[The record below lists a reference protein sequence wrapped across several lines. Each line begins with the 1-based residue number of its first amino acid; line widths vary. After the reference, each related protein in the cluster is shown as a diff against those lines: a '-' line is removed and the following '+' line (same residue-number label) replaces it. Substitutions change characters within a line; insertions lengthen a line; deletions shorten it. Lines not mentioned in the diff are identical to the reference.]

1 MLARPGMVMQAGSCG
16 GIHQQRVIN
25 REWVLIAEHD
35 LAHSV
40 GVAAACRSS
49 TVGGGKPLQFGALA
63 MSRRAAGTSPVVAC
77 TRAFATSRSHRK
89 TAALDACLSAV
100 SPSCRIEATNG
111 TQKLPLR

>member
-49 TVGGGKPLQFGALA
+49 TVGGGKPLQFGALDEQA
-63 MSRRAAGTSPVVAC
+63 RGRDFSGGRVHPRVRHLT
-77 TRAFATSRSHRK
+77 
-89 TAALDACLSAV
+89 
-100 SPSCRIEATNG
+100 
-111 TQKLPLR
+111 